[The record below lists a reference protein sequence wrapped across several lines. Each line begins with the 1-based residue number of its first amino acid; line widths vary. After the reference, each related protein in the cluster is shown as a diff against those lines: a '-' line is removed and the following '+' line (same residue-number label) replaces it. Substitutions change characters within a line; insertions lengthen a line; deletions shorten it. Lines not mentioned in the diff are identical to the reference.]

1 MDRPYTH
8 PFLLT
13 LLCNYL
19 FVLVIPSIDLVHSK
33 LVRINSYLITC
44 NFHPPFPL
52 CKYQWSSTVEH
63 RYRVWCC
70 ATVAS
75 KCVMSVAGFF
85 VNFFFYR
92 WSVCVFSGTDSRS
105 KGPLQLFSHKPFPE
119 FETFLSSDLSPLLK
133 CLLRLKYGGGEI
145 KLRTELF
152 QTPSKQ

>member
-19 FVLVIPSIDLVHSK
+19 LVLEIPSIDLVHSK

-44 NFHPPFPL
+44 DFHPPFPL

-63 RYRVWCC
+63 QYRVWCC

-85 VNFFFYR
+85 VNFFLSLIR
-92 WSVCVFSGTDSRS
+92 LCVLRDGFSIEGSAATIFSQAIPRIWNFS
-105 KGPLQLFSHKPFPE
+105 KLGFISLTQWVAPVI
-119 FETFLSSDLSPLLK
+119 
-133 CLLRLKYGGGEI
+133 EI
-145 KLRTELF
+145 WWGRD
-152 QTPSKQ
+152 QA